1 MAGVLMRREK
11 SMFYIS
17 HNDRFKTYRKMMHH
31 AFNPAASQ
39 MYWEVQE
46 HEARVLVDIIL
57 KSPDDLSEHLRR
69 NAAAVIMKIAY
80 GYSVTR
86 NDDPVVAL
94 AEEGMRVGSL
104 GGAPGKWLVD
114 SLPFLRF
121 LPEWFPGA
129 GFKIKAKEWSQK
141 LYAQSFEPH
150 SWVKQQIAAGQA
162 VPSFTSRLL
171 QPSDGTPID
180 AELDDTILWTAG
192 ALYSAGA
199 DTSVSAV
206 KTFLFAMMLH
216 PSVQTRAQ
224 AEVDHFLTSERR
236 VPTLNDQAAFP
247 YVGCVLKEVL
257 RWAPASPIGLF
268 HCTSRS
274 DTYRGFS
281 IPARTTINADIWA
294 MMHDE
299 TMFLGDT
306 PQPDPREYV
315 FGFGRRVCPG
325 QNLAESSIWIQMV
338 LLLLTVTISKA
349 VDSNGRIIE
358 PEIGFTT
365 AIVSHVKPFQYQI
378 TPRSTASIS
387 LVRQALQDDI

>member
-1 MAGVLMRREK
+1 
-11 SMFYIS
+11 
-17 HNDRFKTYRKMMHH
+17 
-31 AFNPAASQ
+31 
-39 MYWEVQE
+39 
-46 HEARVLVDIIL
+46 
-57 KSPDDLSEHLRR
+57 
-69 NAAAVIMKIAY
+69 
-80 GYSVTR
+80 
-86 NDDPVVAL
+86 
-94 AEEGMRVGSL
+94 
-104 GGAPGKWLVD
+104 
-114 SLPFLRF
+114 
-121 LPEWFPGA
+121 
-129 GFKIKAKEWSQK
+129 
-141 LYAQSFEPH
+141 
-150 SWVKQQIAAGQA
+150 
-162 VPSFTSRLL
+162 
-171 QPSDGTPID
+171 
-180 AELDDTILWTAG
+180 
-192 ALYSAGA
+192 
-199 DTSVSAV
+199 V

-224 AEVDHFLTSERR
+224 AEVDHFLASERR
-236 VPTLNDQAAFP
+236 VPTLHDQAAFP

-281 IPARTTINADIWA
+281 IPARTTIIANIWA

-299 TMFLGDT
+299 TMYPDPFTFDPTRFLGDT

-365 AIVSHVKPFQYQI
+365 AIVSYVFPLA
-378 TPRSTASIS
+378 R
-387 LVRQALQDDI
+387 